1 MSERKNHDLNHD
13 FTINSVCHSI
23 RSMFIVI
30 GIYNFDYLLKFELKL
45 HHSDWRANI
54 IRDFF
59 KIDFPLLRALKIITG
74 HVIYNPASTYKF
86 RSKTTFMTPDVIE
99 KAIVQYSPPKFS
111 NS

>member
-1 MSERKNHDLNHD
+1 MIWVLSLVEITAFRLESK
-13 FTINSVCHSI
+13 SYK
-23 RSMFIVI
+23 
-30 GIYNFDYLLKFELKL
+30 G
-45 HHSDWRANI
+45 
-54 IRDFF
+54 FF
-59 KIDFPLLRALKIITG
+59 KINFPPLRALKIMTG